1 LIAIVDYKVGN
12 TQSVLFALGRLRQ
25 EAVLSSE
32 ESVLRVAE
40 GIILP
45 GVGAFP
51 AAMDN
56 LRSRGLHEVL
66 RHLARTGTP
75 LLGICLGHQLLFA
88 ESEEQGFHAGLG
100 LFTGRVRRFPLGVR
114 VPHMGWNQ
122 VMQRRPSPLLEGI
135 QDSAF
140 FYFAHSYYVEQV
152 EDDVVLG
159 VTDYAGC
166 FPSVV
171 GGERVFGVQ
180 FHPEKSGPA
189 GLRMLASFCHLCG
202 Q

>member
-56 LRSRGLHEVL
+56 LRRRGLHEVL

-75 LLGICLGHQLLFA
+75 FLGICLGHQLLFS
-88 ESEEQGFHAGLG
+88 ESEEQGSHAGLAV
-100 LFTGRVRRFPLGVR
+100 FAGRVTRFPPGVR

-122 VMQRRPSPLLEGI
+122 VVQRRSSPLLDGI

-152 EDDVVLG
+152 EHDLVLG
-159 VTDYAGC
+159 VTHHGVY